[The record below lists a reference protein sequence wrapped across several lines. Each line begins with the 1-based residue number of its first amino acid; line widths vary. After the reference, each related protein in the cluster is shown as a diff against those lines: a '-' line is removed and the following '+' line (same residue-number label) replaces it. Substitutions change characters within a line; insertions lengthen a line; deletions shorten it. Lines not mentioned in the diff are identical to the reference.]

1 MLRLVITCVVS
12 IHFLTTPLFGMDVLD
27 AFASS
32 DHPQRE
38 AERGDWQFH
47 DGMASVVADPELY
60 KKYANH
66 GPILKWTVDC
76 SQGITSF
83 DMHPSECQRVV
94 FTLNG
99 DGHVFR
105 ISLID
110 PEKGMTP
117 FQKKGKSR
125 MIAWAEKSSKD
136 NKGDSF
142 QPKGFPMLG
151 TLNNTWTTVRVSLQG
166 ETATITIGDFQ
177 AELTHPA
184 MKREKKQ
191 ITLSFASGRF
201 QVRNFAYHA
210 K

>member
-1 MLRLVITCVVS
+1 MLRLVMTCVVS
-12 IHFLTTPLFGMDVLD
+12 IPFLTTPLFGMDVID

-32 DHPQRE
+32 DHSQRE

-125 MIAWAEKSSKD
+125 MIAWAEKSSKE
-136 NKGDSF
+136 NKGTLFSQRASQCSAPSITRGQLF
-142 QPKGFPMLG
+142 AFHFKGRLRRSPLVIFKQNSR
-151 TLNNTWTTVRVSLQG
+151 TLQ
-166 ETATITIGDFQ
+166 
-177 AELTHPA
+177 
-184 MKREKKQ
+184 
-191 ITLSFASGRF
+191 
-201 QVRNFAYHA
+201 
-210 K
+210 